1 MSIISKGEALL
12 SETRGMND
20 AQIKAY
26 CDKLNG
32 ADASLFLEAYNRRG
46 YAQRSPATGN
56 NGVPNNG
63 LPTNGQGIAER
74 AFDVRPF
81 ADVVAEGAAMPL
93 IPQIA
98 GQLLFAGDLGFL
110 FGKANAGK
118 TPLAFLIAEQ
128 FCTGKTILAPLQCN
142 AMRGNAL
149 VVDFELSMRQ
159 QGNRYRSENGTAY
172 QFCKEPGSTL
182 YRAEWKGIGAARK
195 DFTTYIVDRITNA
208 ALENKCAL
216 VIVDNLSALRAQG
229 EKSYEAAGL
238 VMLLKQRLCVEHG
251 ITVLVIAHPP
261 KIAPTSPITIDSMAG
276 SAAYGNLADSVFS
289 IMPSC
294 QGPYIKRIQQHKSRN
309 SADCSVVFD
318 SQHNLIVESSQR
330 PDGLIT
336 FAYKGIEP
344 ERDHLP
350 TLADTDENAAKI
362 VAMKAEN
369 PNLTHRQ
376 IAERLG
382 NTSHTNVGTVLRNA
396 SGKSGKSGKSFP
408 SFPSF
413 PSFQRRSN
421 ESDEPT
427 PGDVD
432 FCGEPMRIPGLDDT
446 PNPFD
451 VVDTF
456 DTQRRQYGSL
466 GVN

>member
-1 MSIISKGEALL
+1 MDVAAFIRAGGLEVERPASVDAVSLTTD
-12 SETRGMND
+12 SE
-20 AQIKAY
+20 
-26 CDKLNG
+26 
-32 ADASLFLEAYNRRG
+32 S
-46 YAQRSPATGN
+46 
-56 NGVPNNG
+56 
-63 LPTNGQGIAER
+63 
-74 AFDVRPF
+74 AFDIRPM
-81 ADVVAEGAAMPL
+81 ADVVSDGAAMPL

-98 GQLLFAGDLGFL
+98 GPLLFAGDLGFL

-128 FCTGKTILAPLQCN
+128 FCTGKTILAPLQCD

-182 YRAEWKGIGAARK
+182 YRAEWKGLGAARK

-208 ALENKCAL
+208 ALEKECAL

-309 SADCSVVFD
+309 SADCSAVFD

-396 SGKSGKSGKSFP
+396 AGKSGKSGKSFP

-413 PSFQRRSN
+413 QRRSS

-427 PGDVD
+427 HGDVD
-432 FCGEPMRIPGLDDT
+432 SCGEPMRIPGLDDT